1 MQVYTNLRLL
11 GIVDGQFYVGL
22 RMFSLS
28 QFIKEIYSDL
38 LVIKSS
44 DFRIMASIYTEWQ
57 RVLGC
62 QIADIATGLSIATL
76 LILIS
81 GLF

>member
-44 DFRIMASIYTEWQ
+44 DFRIMASIYTE
-57 RVLGC
+57 R
-62 QIADIATGLSIATL
+62 
-76 LILIS
+76 
-81 GLF
+81 